1 MILAA
6 SSETVLWKK
15 FLAGDQRSFSEFFDL
30 YWEPFFQYAYKI
42 LQNRED
48 TEELVQEFFIH
59 LWNKREEL
67 PELQSVTAY
76 LFTAL
81 KHRLLN
87 QLAKKKYRMTSL
99 DSVKEDESLLSATES
114 LEKKNTE
121 KAIRSLA
128 KLLPEKMQQA
138 YLLHQFRGLSIAE
151 IALTTGN
158 SEQTIR
164 NQINTAVKKLS
175 VAYRNS
181 MLSLL
186 PLLPLFPLSLYFY
199 HYFIL

>member
-1 MILAA
+1 MRLAA
-6 SSETVLWKK
+6 TPEQLLWKNV
-15 FLAGDQRSFSEFFDL
+15 LSGDHQSFNELFDQ
-30 YWEPFFQYAYKI
+30 YWEPFFQYAYKT

-59 LWNKREEL
+59 LWNKRQEL
-67 PELQSVTAY
+67 PELQSVQAY

-87 QLAKKKYRMTSL
+87 QLAKKKHRLTSL
-99 DSVKEDESLLSATES
+99 EWVKENESLLSATEH

-121 KAIRSLA
+121 KVILSLA
-128 KLLPEKMQQA
+128 SSLPEKMQQV
-138 YLLHQFRGLSIAE
+138 YMLHQFRGLSIAE

-164 NQINTAVKKLS
+164 NQINSAVKKLS
-175 VAYRNS
+175 VAYRNRFLS
-181 MLSLL
+181 ASPIFLSLFW
-186 PLLPLFPLSLYFY
+186 LLNS
-199 HYFIL
+199 